1 MKAHDGMYID
11 GAWRPAAGGELI
23 EVVNPADGQVIGTVP
38 AGTEEDVDAAVRAA
52 RAALPGWAAT
62 PPAERGALIG
72 ALRDALVARK
82 SELTDT
88 ITSELGSPLGFSKAV
103 HVGSPIAVA
112 ASYAELATSYAFEER
127 IGNSTVLLEPVGVV
141 GAITPW
147 NYPLHQVVAKVA
159 PALAAGCTLVL
170 KPAEDT
176 PLTAQLFAEAVHEAG
191 IPAGVFNLVTGTGP
205 VAGQALAAHE
215 GVDLV
220 SFTGS
225 TAVGKLIGAT
235 AGAAVKRVAL
245 ELGGKSANVIL
256 PGADLAKAVA
266 AGVGHVMNNTG
277 QSCNALTRMLVHRD
291 QYEEAVSLAA
301 AAVANYPTGDPRQ
314 AGIRVGPVVNA
325 KQHERVRGFIAK
337 GVEEGARLVA
347 GGPDAPQE
355 QGYFVA
361 PTVFADVTPDMTIA
375 QEEIFGPVLSI
386 LRYEDEEEALSIANG
401 TVYGLG
407 GAVWAADEAT
417 AVAFARRMDTGQVD
431 INGGRFNVLAP
442 FGGYKQSGVGREL
455 GPHGLAEYL
464 QTKSLQ
470 F

>member
-1 MKAHDGMYID
+1 MKAHDGMYIG
-11 GAWRPAAGGELI
+11 GAWRPATGHDRI
-23 EVVNPADGQVIGTVP
+23 EVVNPSDEQVIGGVP
-38 AGTEEDVDAAVRAA
+38 AGTADDVDAAVRAA

-62 PPAERGALIG
+62 PPAERAALIG
-72 ALRDALVARK
+72 ALRDVLVARK
-82 SELTDT
+82 SEIAET
-88 ITSELGSPLGFSKAV
+88 ITAELGTTLGFAEAV
-103 HVGSPIAVA
+103 HVGAPIGVA
-112 ASYAELATSYAFEER
+112 ASFAELAAGYAFEER
-127 IGNSTVLLEPVGVV
+127 LGNSTVLLEPVGVV

-147 NYPLHQVVAKVA
+147 NYPLHQIVAKVA
-159 PALAAGCTLVL
+159 PALAAGCTVVL

-225 TAVGKLIGAT
+225 TAVGRQIGAT
-235 AGAAVKRVAL
+235 AGAAIKRVAL

-256 PGADLAKAVA
+256 PGADLAKAVST
-266 AGVGHVMNNTG
+266 GVADVMRNSG

-291 QYEEAVSLAA
+291 QYDEAVTLAA
-301 AAVANYPTGDPRQ
+301 AAVAKYPTGDPTQ
-314 AGIRVGPVVNA
+314 PGTRVGPVVNA
-325 KQHERVRGFIAK
+325 KQRDRVRAYIVK

-347 GGPDAPQE
+347 GGPEAPHE

-361 PTVFADVTPDMTIA
+361 PTVFADVTPEMTIA

-386 LRYEDEEEALSIANG
+386 LRYEDEEDALRIANG
-401 TVYGLG
+401 TVYGLS
-407 GAVWAADEAT
+407 GAVWAADEET

>member
-11 GAWRPAAGGELI
+11 GAWRPAAGRDRI
-23 EVVNPADGQVIGTVP
+23 EVVNPADEQVIGGVP
-38 AGTEEDVDAAVRAA
+38 AGIAEDVDAAVRAA
-52 RAALPGWAAT
+52 RAALPGWAAV

-72 ALRDALVARK
+72 ALRDVLVARK
-82 SELTDT
+82 GEIAETVT
-88 ITSELGSPLGFSKAV
+88 AELGSPLGFSEAV
-103 HVGSPIAVA
+103 HVGAPIAVA
-112 ASYAELATSYAFEER
+112 SSYAELAASYAFEER
-127 IGNSTVLLEPVGVV
+127 LGNSTVLLEPVGVV
-141 GAITPW
+141 AAITPW
-147 NYPLHQVVAKVA
+147 NYPLHQIVAKVA

-225 TAVGKLIGAT
+225 TAVGRQIGAT

-266 AGVGHVMNNTG
+266 AGVGHVMNNSG

-291 QYEEAVSLAA
+291 QYEEAVLLAA
-301 AAVANYPTGDPRQ
+301 AAVARYPSGDPTDPATRL
-314 AGIRVGPVVNA
+314 GPVVNA
-325 KQHERVRGFIAK
+325 KQRDRVRGYISK
-337 GVEEGARLVA
+337 GIEEGARLVA
-347 GGPDAPQE
+347 GGPDAPHE
-355 QGYFVA
+355 HGYFIA
-361 PTVFADVTPDMTIA
+361 PTVFADVTPEMTIA

-386 LRYEDEEEALSIANG
+386 LPYEDEEEALRIANG

-407 GAVWAADEAT
+407 GAVWAADEET
-417 AVAFARRMDTGQVD
+417 AAAFARRMDTGQVD